1 MIPGSIGNIEPVP
14 AQEAAMGMTW
24 LEALMTVEGE
34 AWGPDNAVPSQATG
48 ESAVWEPND
57 VLMRWGD
64 MLRAAGETVV
74 NS

>member
-34 AWGPDNAVPSQATG
+34 A
-48 ESAVWEPND
+48 
-57 VLMRWGD
+57 
-64 MLRAAGETVV
+64 
-74 NS
+74 